1 MPYVHSHHIH
11 MMWMHISLSPLEVV
25 WHTASIW
32 VRSAFVLCRYSFAF
46 APAAFTITVF
56 VNKSLIFFYTSAV
69 SISGAIVPWRV
80 RVLSRVR
87 GVTKC
92 PTQACTCHR
101 PSDQPRDA
109 ARWEE
114 CSGLYEKSL
123 TTFCCCDGRAKGL
136 LESTKMDFYET

>member
-114 CSGLYEKSL
+114 CSDLDEKSL
-123 TTFCCCDGRAKGL
+123 NYFCVVVGGQKGFAREHQNGFL
-136 LESTKMDFYET
+136 